1 MQKSLAKL
9 RLEVLLVKKN
19 PPTLRIYHA
28 IFEVW
33 TVPISWMNRKFSSGY
48 GILLIDEHQLAIPL
62 LLKAPPF
69 PWNSPRYSFK
79 CSFVWSS
86 PMDVLRQYDLNTW
99 VSGMWWN
106 IPSHPI
112 SILWILAK
120 NYHLLGWMWD
130 DPHLIDIIGHLFA
143 LGEFA
148 SQMIL
153 SNFRI
158 LDIHPFLKYLNE

>member
-1 MQKSLAKL
+1 
-9 RLEVLLVKKN
+9 
-19 PPTLRIYHA
+19 
-28 IFEVW
+28 
-33 TVPISWMNRKFSSGY
+33 
-48 GILLIDEHQLAIPL
+48 
-62 LLKAPPF
+62 
-69 PWNSPRYSFK
+69 
-79 CSFVWSS
+79 
-86 PMDVLRQYDLNTW
+86 MDVLRQDDLNTW

-106 IPSHPI
+106 TPSHSI

-130 DPHLIDIIGHLFA
+130 DPHLIDIIRHLFA